1 MDKWTVS
8 GQVAVII
15 LDSIKRN
22 ITKVYRGSVSSF
34 MLHAGS
40 CCFLVLSGGVGVDE
54 PLGLSVVTC
63 TPAETLS
70 RALLIKAELLPL
82 AEKQF

>member
-1 MDKWTVS
+1 MS

-22 ITKVYRGSVSSF
+22 ITKEYRWSVKQGAAASRYCQEASERTVANS
-34 MLHAGS
+34 LEAAGIV
-40 CCFLVLSGGVGVDE
+40 CGDTHTVQK
-54 PLGLSVVTC
+54 
-63 TPAETLS
+63 LS

-82 AEKQF
+82 AEKHF